1 MGGDPKPLQ
10 REAGHTVRGSTSRS
24 GPDRGAPD
32 AVRFADTA
40 RRLGAEARTR
50 GLTVP
55 AFRSP
60 PRAPGVV
67 RSVRRYPGGAV
78 VSVALRE
85 RPFPEVAAD
94 MVEGVVVV
102 NRLDGDAANGAR
114 HALRAAAGLP
124 SLEAR
129 VVERQTRAA

>member
-1 MGGDPKPLQ
+1 MGGDPKPSC
-10 REAGHTVRGSTSRS
+10 EKVGHTPRGS
-24 GPDRGAPD
+24 APD

-40 RRLGAEARTR
+40 RRLGAAARDR

-55 AFRSP
+55 AFRCP
-60 PRAPGVV
+60 PRVPGVV
-67 RSVRRYPGGAV
+67 RSVRRFPDGAV
-78 VSVALRE
+78 VSVVLRE

-102 NRLDGDAANGAR
+102 NRLDGEAAARAR

-124 SLEAR
+124 CVEAR
-129 VVERQTRAA
+129 VVERHTRAA